1 MRGVH
6 KAEAAHLCL
15 LITLIVWS
23 APATAW
29 QQGRD
34 LLDGMP
40 YLTLHCSRAKSHK
53 CRLRFVARQCADLLP
68 YADTTLSV
76 VKGSGSITSKAFM
89 TDYTKNLTQQVAPT
103 YGNVQYTYDAIGDT
117 QGKPAHLSIFPDFK
131 AIMLWQCAVGWRV
144 GLWTEPGMLCL
155 QGKKTSLPK
164 RMTLL

>member
-15 LITLIVWS
+15 LVTLIVWS
-23 APATAW
+23 APATAR

-34 LLDGMP
+34 LLDGAP
-40 YLTLHCSRAKSHK
+40 YLALHCSKANIHE
-53 CRLRFVARQCADLLP
+53 CRLRFAVRQCADVLP
-68 YADTTLSV
+68 CADSTLSV

-117 QGKPAHLSIFPDFK
+117 QGKPAHLSIFTDLED
-131 AIMLWQCAVGWRV
+131 IMLWQCTGRLASGIVD
-144 GLWTEPGMLCL
+144 
-155 QGKKTSLPK
+155 
-164 RMTLL
+164 